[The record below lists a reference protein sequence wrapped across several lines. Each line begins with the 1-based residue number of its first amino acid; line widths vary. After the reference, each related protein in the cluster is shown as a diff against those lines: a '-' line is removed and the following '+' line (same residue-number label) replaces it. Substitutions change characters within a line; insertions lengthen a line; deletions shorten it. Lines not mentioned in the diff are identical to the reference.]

1 MSVKNPKP
9 PDAARAVTRLKR
21 QLEVLREQK
30 TKRIDEFKAYQANC
44 HEIMTSY
51 VSQVRNATNR
61 IATLN
66 DTLANNNV
74 TITELQ
80 QQVALQQRM
89 TAEAQQDGG
98 NAIAK
103 YNRSVQAYNSL
114 KEQLARAAMDLAD
127 AQQTIRYRLRVIC
140 DQWITRTR
148 VETSALVTRTR
159 NRIVNWWAIKRL
171 NRARVNAMH
180 EAGYIPEKLIKMA
193 HVYWEADRL
202 RTTEMVIE
210 YDGYGNES
218 EVRQTMWR
226 RIRIWMGRS

>member
-9 PDAARAVTRLKR
+9 PNAARAVTRLKR

-98 NAIAK
+98 DAIAR
-103 YNRSVQAYNSL
+103 YNLLCQGYKTL
-114 KEQLARAAMDLAD
+114 KEQLARTAMDLAE
-127 AQQTIRYRLRVIC
+127 AKQTIRYRLRVLC
-140 DQWITRTR
+140 DRWITSWI
-148 VETSALVTRTR
+148 TSVRWMR
-159 NRIVNWWAIKRL
+159 
-171 NRARVNAMH
+171 RA
-180 EAGYIPEKLIKMA
+180 
-193 HVYWEADRL
+193 
-202 RTTEMVIE
+202 
-210 YDGYGNES
+210 
-218 EVRQTMWR
+218 
-226 RIRIWMGRS
+226 